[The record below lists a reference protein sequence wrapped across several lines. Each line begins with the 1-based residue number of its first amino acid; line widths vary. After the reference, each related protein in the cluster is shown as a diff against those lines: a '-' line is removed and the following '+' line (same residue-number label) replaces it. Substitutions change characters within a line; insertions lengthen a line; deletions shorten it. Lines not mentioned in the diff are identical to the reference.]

1 MFTVTV
7 QDGSEAHLEPRS
19 LAGADVVCCR
29 ALVRPEGESGGRTRR
44 SPRQAGN
51 RRDWPS
57 SPAPACGP

>member
-29 ALVRPEGESGGRTRR
+29 ALVRPV
-44 SPRQAGN
+44 A
-51 RRDWPS
+51 
-57 SPAPACGP
+57 